1 MSKLNTIIIDD
12 ERNSLEALETMVKL
26 YCHDVHIMD
35 TCRTAD
41 DALVSISKNSPDL
54 LLLDIEMPGKSGFDL
69 IDELP
74 DKSIG
79 IIFVTA
85 YDQYAIDA
93 LRVSAMDYLLKPVD
107 EMELVRAISRVK
119 VKLAQS
125 QSAST
130 MEVLLTNLKSQHH
143 SFQKLA
149 IPTME
154 GLDFLSIK
162 DILYCEAEGNYTHIY
177 MRDGEK
183 HLVSKTLRDVS
194 ELLSGSLFTR
204 VHQSYLINLEY
215 VSKYIRGAGG
225 QVIMADQKSIP
236 VSRAR
241 KEELLSLIYKS

>member
-1 MSKLNTIIIDD
+1 
-12 ERNSLEALETMVKL
+12 
-26 YCHDVHIMD
+26 
-35 TCRTAD
+35 
-41 DALVSISKNSPDL
+41 
-54 LLLDIEMPGKSGFDL
+54 
-69 IDELP
+69 
-74 DKSIG
+74 
-79 IIFVTA
+79 
-85 YDQYAIDA
+85 
-93 LRVSAMDYLLKPVD
+93 
-107 EMELVRAISRVK
+107 
-119 VKLAQS
+119 
-125 QSAST
+125 
-130 MEVLLTNLKSQHH
+130 
-143 SFQKLA
+143 
-149 IPTME
+149 ME

>member
-1 MSKLNTIIIDD
+1 MSKLNAILIDD
-12 ERNSLEALETMVKL
+12 ERNSLEALETLIRM
-26 YCHDVHIMD
+26 YCHDVNIRA
-35 TCRTAD
+35 TCRSAD
-41 DALVSISKNSPDL
+41 EALAAIAEFSPDL

-119 VKLAQS
+119 EKLAKAQVADS
-125 QSAST
+125 
-130 MEVLLTNLKSQHH
+130 MDVLLTNLKSQHH

-162 DILYCEAEGNYTHIY
+162 DILYCEAEGNYTHIF
-177 MRDGEK
+177 MRDGAK
-183 HLVSKTLRDVS
+183 HLVSKTLRDIS
-194 ELLSGSLFTR
+194 ELLSGSLFIR

-215 VSKYIRGAGG
+215 VVKYIRGAGG